1 MEQNYYNFLNYNSK
15 VKKEEGYQTKP
26 IRQDTYDFEKL
37 LEVREK
43 SGAPYSNLAT
53 NGIITYK
60 GITFVCNEK
69 NKQICLGDVSEP
81 KNCLCIPLS
90 KGGSLIVN
98 RDNLGDLS
106 KAIDMFSPEDINLIM
121 RAIAQDTKVQQIQ
134 NEIDEEKNSIIKEQ
148 S

>member
-1 MEQNYYNFLNYNSK
+1 M
-15 VKKEEGYQTKP
+15 
-26 IRQDTYDFEKL
+26 
-37 LEVREK
+37 
-43 SGAPYSNLAT
+43 
-53 NGIITYK
+53 
-60 GITFVCNEK
+60 
-69 NKQICLGDVSEP
+69 GDVSEP